1 MEADAQKWKS
11 QTFSEL
17 DMGSQAKIRFGNRRW
32 SEKGGEDGMN
42 EDEIRGTGGAL
53 RCRAPARHGMMRCK
67 RRRSG
72 AQGTREEYA
81 ASEEEGEEEAS
92 F

>member
-1 MEADAQKWKS
+1 
-11 QTFSEL
+11 
-17 DMGSQAKIRFGNRRW
+17 MGSQAKIRFGNRRW